1 MLHVT
6 PMSERENGK
15 LHKLT
20 GHEVLPGHD
29 AQYHNMSNITGDFE
43 QEAIGIVAT
52 LEKKK
57 KKKTSSSHVNHLVST
72 LLTDLPLT

>member
-57 KKKTSSSHVNHLVST
+57 KKKNLFFSCQPSRINLV
-72 LLTDLPLT
+72 D